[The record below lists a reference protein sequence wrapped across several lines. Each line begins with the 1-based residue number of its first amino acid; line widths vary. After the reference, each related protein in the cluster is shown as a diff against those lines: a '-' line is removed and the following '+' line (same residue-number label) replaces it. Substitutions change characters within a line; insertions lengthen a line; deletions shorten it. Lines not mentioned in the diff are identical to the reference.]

1 MSWRVGLLIPASN
14 AVMEVDC
21 YRSLPHDATLHVS
34 RMHTPDFAEA
44 RVADEEDIDRFVI
57 PAANALA
64 AVVPH
69 VVVFDCGALT
79 ALSGR
84 DCESRLAE
92 RIAESTGSATIG
104 VGAATLQALRDTQ
117 TSRVAVVTP
126 YGLDTNRRLAAVLE
140 ANGLTVSALH
150 GMGLSSVERIG
161 MTSDAVYAFVQ
172 SRIGPRVAGDSLLI
186 VDTTI
191 PAMSTLSLLKI
202 SYDVPIVTCN
212 LAVLQS
218 VKRELEDLRQK
229 DLARLSS

>member
-1 MSWRVGLLIPASN
+1 
-14 AVMEVDC
+14 
-21 YRSLPHDATLHVS
+21 
-34 RMHTPDFAEA
+34 
-44 RVADEEDIDRFVI
+44 
-57 PAANALA
+57 
-64 AVVPH
+64 PH

-92 RIAESTGSATIG
+92 RIAESTGLATIG
-104 VGAATLQALRDTQ
+104 VGAATLQAWRDPQ

-191 PAMSTLSLLKI
+191 PAMST
-202 SYDVPIVTCN
+202 
-212 LAVLQS
+212 
-218 VKRELEDLRQK
+218 
-229 DLARLSS
+229 